1 MRKKNKILDDE
12 VAKQKE
18 KLAKIVAAYELQRLL
33 QVEIK
38 KAELVKQELKLAEK
52 VAIKIAS
59 FKAMSSEEKLSTV
72 LRYLK
77 IELSE
82 ISSFLNY
89 KARGSSSFTVNSQ
102 IWQTSVFAAFI
113 QNAFK
118 RSKRKLNLD
127 EVFEWMHLRFDVS
140 STFENSEK
148 VALWDFLDNLCRIG
162 ILEST
167 GRQGFYVLQDNL
179 KSIIKN
185 IVEIDEIPPKIH
197 SNSTLSKSLLSP
209 NSPKLYWVENWPDLA
224 KVSTIGHKY
233 SLKNSSL
240 ANWDLLTQLIP
251 EAKNRLP
258 QEIINFYSAKNSN
271 ANTIVLNFMLEAGF
285 VKIK

>member
-1 MRKKNKILDDE
+1 
-12 VAKQKE
+12 
-18 KLAKIVAAYELQRLL
+18 
-33 QVEIK
+33 
-38 KAELVKQELKLAEK
+38 
-52 VAIKIAS
+52 
-59 FKAMSSEEKLSTV
+59 
-72 LRYLK
+72 
-77 IELSE
+77 
-82 ISSFLNY
+82 
-89 KARGSSSFTVNSQ
+89 
-102 IWQTSVFAAFI
+102 
-113 QNAFK
+113 
-118 RSKRKLNLD
+118 
-127 EVFEWMHLRFDVS
+127 MHLRFDIS

-148 VALWDFLDNLCRIG
+148 VEMWDFLDNLSRVG

-209 NSPKLYWVENWPDLA
+209 NSPKLYWVEDWPDLA

-251 EAKNRLP
+251 EAKNRSP